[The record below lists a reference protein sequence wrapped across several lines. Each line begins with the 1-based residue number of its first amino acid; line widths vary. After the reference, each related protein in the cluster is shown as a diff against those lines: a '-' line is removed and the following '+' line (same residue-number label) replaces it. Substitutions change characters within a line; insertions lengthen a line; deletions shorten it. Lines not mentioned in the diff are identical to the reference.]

1 MTHPCV
7 TLDDMDYLSAGKRA
21 RLYRMLYEYGP
32 GHGKLMILPIDQ
44 GLEHGPRDFFDNPE
58 ALDPEFQYRL
68 AVDGHFS
75 AIALQ
80 IGLAEKFYRTY
91 AGQVPLVV
99 KMNGKTEIPPDD
111 EAFSPLTGTVKDA
124 VRLGADAVG
133 YTVYV
138 GSPAQDRDFLQ
149 FNQVRVKAEALGMP
163 VIVWA
168 YPRGAFVEAKGGR
181 DSLWAVDYAARVAQ
195 ELGADVVKVNFPR
208 IKAETQ
214 SLHPKPYDT
223 LTLSPEAA
231 MRQVVASAGK
241 TLVLVSGG
249 AKKGDEDLLETVHL
263 SLKAGVTGFIFGRNL
278 WQRRYPDALKMAQAI
293 TEAIRDD
300 ARAGEA
306 SPSASV
312 RAGTRA

>member
-1 MTHPCV
+1 MAHHGL

-44 GLEHGPRDFFDNPE
+44 GLEHGPRDFFENPD

-68 AVDGHFS
+68 AVEGRFS

-80 IGLAEKFYRTY
+80 IGLAEKYFRQF
-91 AGQVPLVV
+91 AGRVPLIV
-99 KMNGKTEIPPDD
+99 KVNGKTEIPPDD

-133 YTVYV
+133 YTIYV
-138 GSPAQDRDFLQ
+138 GSPAQDRDFIQ
-149 FNQVRVKAEALGMP
+149 FNQVRVEAEAFGIP

-195 ELGADVVKVNFPR
+195 ELGADVVKVNFPK
-208 IKAETQ
+208 IVPAKQA
-214 SLHPKPYDT
+214 LHPTPYDK
-223 LTLSPEAA
+223 LTLPPEEA
-231 MRQVVASAGK
+231 MRKVVASAGK

-249 AKKGDEDLLETVHL
+249 AKQGDEDLLHTVER

-278 WQRRYPDALKMAQAI
+278 WQRKFPQALGMAQAI
-293 TEAIRDD
+293 TDRILATVGAKEARP
-300 ARAGEA
+300 RAGA
-306 SPSASV
+306 KV
-312 RAGTRA
+312 